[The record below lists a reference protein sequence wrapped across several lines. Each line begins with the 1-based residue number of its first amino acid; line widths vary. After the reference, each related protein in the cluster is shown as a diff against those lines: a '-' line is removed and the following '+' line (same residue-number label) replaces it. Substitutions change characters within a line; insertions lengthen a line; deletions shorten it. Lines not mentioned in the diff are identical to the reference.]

1 MSNPIEDR
9 VGKRIFRPVDLF
21 NNMTDDDLM
30 YVHYAGQ
37 LYSLCMALSVDL
49 QNSKNEKNHT
59 FQA

>member
-1 MSNPIEDR
+1 MSKLIGGKG
-9 VGKRIFRPVDLF
+9 GKRIFRPVDLF
-21 NNMTDDDLM
+21 NNMTDEDLM